1 MKFYEELW
9 QQLPVPGFV
18 IDRSDDII
26 ELNIAAEQFVGVSR
40 KLVLGHKAWTF
51 ILGENSI
58 AEGVNQAKKGNTS
71 LFINDISAHGR
82 SMKPNKCSAQI
93 CSISMSKQQV
103 LLLLIP
109 IEGMAYRDEKMVQA
123 ASTKSVIGMSEMLA
137 HEIKNPLAGII
148 GAAQFLS
155 MSLTADDMEM
165 TQLIVQESKR
175 IVSLL
180 EQVEQFGDLT
190 PTKNKTL
197 NIHDVLDQAIRTAE
211 LGFGD
216 NITIIKEYDPSLPTF
231 LGDKNQLVQAFLNLI
246 KNALE
251 AVDQNGMVIIKTFYD
266 ASLRLAKP
274 ILNGKKLPLHVE
286 IIDNGSGLPDGIAQH
301 IFEPFVSSK
310 SNGKGLGL
318 ALVSKII
325 SQHSAQIIASS
336 TPERTM
342 FRISFPISPKG

>member
-9 QQLPVPGFV
+9 QHLPLPGFV
-18 IDRSDDII
+18 IDYSDHIV
-26 ELNIAAEQFVGVSR
+26 ELNLAAEQFVGVSR
-40 KLVLGHKAWTF
+40 KLVLGQKAWTF
-51 ILGENSI
+51 ILGEKSI
-58 AEGVNQAKKGNTS
+58 ALGVKQAKTENTS
-71 LFINDISAHGR
+71 LLINDVSVHGR
-82 SMKPNKCSAQI
+82 SIQPIKCSAHI
-93 CSISMSKQQV
+93 CPFSTVYKQV
-103 LLLLIP
+103 ILLLIP
-109 IEGMAYRDEKMVQA
+109 ITNLSYRDDKMIQA
-123 ASTKSVIGMSEMLA
+123 PSTKSIIGMSEMLA

-155 MSLTADDMEM
+155 MSLKGDDIEM

-190 PTKNKTL
+190 PTKDKVL
-197 NIHDVLDQAIRTAE
+197 NIHDVLDQSIRTAE
-211 LGFGD
+211 LGFGN
-216 NITIIKEYDPSLPTF
+216 NITIIKEYDPSLPSF
-231 LGDKNQLVQAFLNLI
+231 FGDKDQLVQAFLNLI
-246 KNALE
+246 KNAFE
-251 AVDQNGMVIIKTFYD
+251 AVDKNGMVVIKTFYD
-266 ASLRLAKP
+266 PSLRLAKP
-274 ILNGKKLPLHVE
+274 VLKGERLPLHIE
-286 IIDNGSGLPDGIAQH
+286 IIDNGSGLPDEIAQH

-342 FRISFPISPKG
+342 FRISFPISSKG